1 MSNIREH
8 INAKILSD
16 IKKRL
21 NPDLKNILAKLIGV
35 HTLTTI
41 ITLAICPQF
50 GFQFFKTSLNLM
62 HYFMKFGQ
70 HFCDFACGTFFTVTS
85 CFIAT
90 LIISRDELRVLK
102 FNKFLAVFSLV
113 LLSIGFFAIMSPQVF
128 FELTLLWIIG
138 ASIGATLG
146 LELGIRLQSAKL
158 F

>member
-1 MSNIREH
+1 MSKIPEH

-21 NPDLKNILAKLIGV
+21 KPDLKYILAKLFGI

-70 HFCDFACGTFFTVTS
+70 HFCDFACGTFFTATS
-85 CFIAT
+85 FFIA
-90 LIISRDELRVLK
+90 LFIISRDELRVLK
-102 FNKFLAVFSLV
+102 YNKFLAISSIILT
-113 LLSIGFFAIMSPQVF
+113 SIGFFAIMSPTVF
-128 FELTLLWIIG
+128 FELSLLWILGATMG
-138 ASIGATLG
+138 ASLA
-146 LELGIRLQSAKL
+146 LEIGIRLQLVKYY
-158 F
+158 